1 MGTGP
6 VSDSFTT
13 FRDPILIVGCLVYL
27 YYMERYLFL
36 LQLYMPCFIDTNRR
50 PALSWM
56 EAEKEGVEEEGL
68 RDWEKRLWPDVK

>member
-1 MGTGP
+1 
-6 VSDSFTT
+6 
-13 FRDPILIVGCLVYL
+13 
-27 YYMERYLFL
+27 
-36 LQLYMPCFIDTNRR
+36 MPCFIDTNRR